1 MAELLVDR
9 PANVAGWSVP
19 VIVDAV
25 RPVQD
30 WADSETYEMVRGVY
44 FLVDV
49 VDLTPVQ
56 VRSTLAGGQPVPA
69 LLVGGAAIIIGP
81 VSGAEEFRHARDLA
95 ETFDA
100 VERDEN
106 LVEIADV
113 WLPMRWLADVGD
125 EVVTGDVFRI
135 GERAFRTA
143 YTNQAEGLPVGNL
156 LEFDLQ
162 DLEVVSSEVET
173 AAFRGWQGLQVQR
186 AIEQYPKD
194 ERLELRWEEAAG

>member
-1 MAELLVDR
+1 MAESLVDR

-19 VIVDAV
+19 VMVDAV

-30 WADSETYEMVRGVY
+30 RADSETYEMVRGVY

-49 VDLTPVQ
+49 VDMTPVQ
-56 VRSTLAGGQPVPA
+56 VRSTLPGGQPVPA
-69 LLVGGAAIIIGP
+69 LLVGGAAIITGP
-81 VSGAEEFRHARDLA
+81 VSGAEEFRHAQDLA

-100 VERDEN
+100 VERDET

-113 WLPMRWLADVGD
+113 LLPMRWLADVH
-125 EVVTGDVFRI
+125 EVATGGVFRI

-162 DLEVVSSEVET
+162 YLDVVYSEVET
-173 AAFRGWQGLQVQR
+173 AAFRDWQALQVQQ